1 MTLDRS
7 RAHNFDDEEVARAYR
22 HRPPYSADLYD
33 WMGRLPPC
41 AGSLLDLGCGPGKL
55 AGPLA
60 RYFEQVDAVDPAA
73 AMLQVA
79 AELFPGASIRWH
91 CCPAEE
97 FLPKGSFDLIT
108 IGAAIHWMDHLRL
121 FPLLCSWLVDG
132 GILAVIDGD
141 EAQQPPWEEGWQA
154 LMVRW
159 LSRSGQRWQP
169 AAFRSDMRA
178 WRRWVNVLEERT
190 FSRAV
195 TQTLD
200 SFIECQH
207 SRATWAR
214 AVMGIELATE
224 FDAEIRELLTP
235 HLDNGQL
242 RYETTAT
249 AVACHPRRSRSAT
262 TRAS

>member
-7 RAHNFDDEEVARAYR
+7 KRHHFNDAAVARAYR

-33 WMGRLPPC
+33 WIVRLPPRLG
-41 AGSLLDLGCGPGKL
+41 ALLDLGCGPGKL

-60 RYFEQVDAVDPAA
+60 TYFEHVDAVDPAA
-73 AMLQVA
+73 PMLQEA
-79 AELFPGASIRWH
+79 AELFPEASISWH

-97 FLPKGSFDLIT
+97 FQPERAFDLIT
-108 IGAAIHWMDHLRL
+108 VGAAIHWMDPPRL
-121 FPLLCSWLVDG
+121 FPLLRSWLVDD

-141 EAQQPPWEEGWQA
+141 GAERPPWEEGWQA

-159 LSRSGQRWQP
+159 LGRFGQRWQP
-169 AAFRSDMRA
+169 AAFRSRVRA
-178 WRRWVNVLEERT
+178 WRGWVNVLEERT
-190 FSRAV
+190 FSHTV
-195 TQTLD
+195 TQTVD

-262 TRAS
+262 A